1 MLPRF
6 LCTIKTRTLGP
17 FLVLFYRL
25 KQTVLPTRYQ
35 AVLPVATLARS
46 SELTRRDADAK
57 TERRARK
64 MAQGAA
70 ATGGAGGKGGLPQ
83 TPLPPREHTCYIS
96 EFTNICL
103 SLWPLQAPACCV
115 QGTAAAPHSVLTRG
129 TAVLFVL
136 KTATLP
142 DESLSA
148 G

>member
-57 TERRARK
+57 TERRARE

-103 SLWPLQAPACCV
+103 SLA
-115 QGTAAAPHSVLTRG
+115 LT
-129 TAVLFVL
+129 
-136 KTATLP
+136 
-142 DESLSA
+142 SA
-148 G
+148 GMLRSRHSCCASQRPDAWDGCALCLENCHSP